1 MYLYKNLTAVP
12 IHYHDLETSHD
23 PGSCLIVE
31 CTVFLAFVK
40 ELFVLFY
47 PVGASLD
54 FARSYVVKSFLADV
68 G

>member
-12 IHYHDLETSHD
+12 IHDHDLETSHD
-23 PGSCLIVE
+23 PGRCLIVE